1 MLCPQRSVCGFP
13 YFSVLFHIILYYII
27 VELHKVVKDL
37 EFRLDK
43 LNEDRYVNSG
53 LVEENNELKDRLKV
67 RFLPV

>member
-1 MLCPQRSVCGFP
+1 MLCPQTSVCGFP